1 MHLDLSI
8 LRVFGERSSE
18 AWYTFFRLFLSAT
31 SLYRDRKI
39 GVDDTEEKEKV
50 SKSILHKIVYKI
62 NVTKV
67 TKNKEFHIRNYL
79 WVRFGE
85 E

>member
-1 MHLDLSI
+1 MHLCLSV

-18 AWYTFFRLFLSAT
+18 AWYTFFQAFL
-31 SLYRDRKI
+31 RDGKI
-39 GVDDTEEKEKV
+39 GVDDTEEERV

>member
-1 MHLDLSI
+1 MHLGLSV

-31 SLYRDRKI
+31 SLFRDGKI
-39 GVDDTEEKEKV
+39 GVDDTEEEKV